1 MSALALL
8 KSSRRQLSRL
18 LMRPALIDS
27 VACTESGLIYTSSN
41 SHPLAAET
49 LRSQTS
55 TSLVPLFSLRPINT
69 SSIAEAS
76 VQVSVPALGESIT
89 DGAIAT
95 ILKQQGEQVKED
107 EVLMQIETDK
117 VTIDVRA
124 PTSGTVEAILVCG
137 DMSLLS

>member
-1 MSALALL
+1 
-8 KSSRRQLSRL
+8 
-18 LMRPALIDS
+18 MRPLLVDS
-27 VACTESGLIYTSSN
+27 ITRIQSGLVYSLSN
-41 SHPLAAET
+41 GHPLAAET
-49 LRSQTS
+49 LRFQTLNS
-55 TSLVPLFSLRPINT
+55 PVSLFSLRSLNT
-69 SSIAEAS
+69 SSIMEAS

-95 ILKQQGEQVKED
+95 ILKQKGEQVKED

-137 DMSLLS
+137 DIFFFRRRPLSPFLHFY